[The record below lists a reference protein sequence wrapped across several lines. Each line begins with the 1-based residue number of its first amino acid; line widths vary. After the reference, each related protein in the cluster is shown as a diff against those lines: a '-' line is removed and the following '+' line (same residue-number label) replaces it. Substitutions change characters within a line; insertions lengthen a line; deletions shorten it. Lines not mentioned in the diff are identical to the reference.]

1 MTTPS
6 PNPQPS
12 PERPPDRPPARADTA
27 PAQPSRTPPAVTQP
41 PDWGYSG
48 IDPALM
54 HDFERDLGQAETTL
68 TRHEPRIRRTLED
81 LGLDTSR
88 LTALRELGHWI
99 AAKRPKL
106 RQRNEAIQA
115 VRADWGP
122 AAGGGMT
129 PFDES
134 LYTAASGKADVYA
147 TALEVGKLGRND
159 ELDEKTVAGLEKR
172 AGDAGFATSL
182 LYALGTEKFR
192 HLMAALVYHQ
202 DERKQR
208 LQSALGKALGTAS
221 PRMSESWRKEML
233 GGLRVPVD
241 QHALAELLPHGT
253 FDRDFLVAVARTLEG
268 LDRKTWND
276 PVASGS
282 PHDPMIGVMKALA
295 NHPKAAQDFF
305 VGDPEVMKRYVTE
318 RPMYDDG
325 KAFGQ
330 ALEAATMTY
339 RDGAGTPQEPSSGYT
354 SANIASDFISWEA
367 KRIRNG
373 TDGPSFATTGTV
385 ARILSAYINDVSY
398 AAKATRTD
406 LQGKVFGPDRPHIPE
421 EDQVWGARFMRE
433 HLRIVMKET
442 FERDPKALAQVTAA
456 QIAWSKELL
465 DHGAAQVAEGKGN
478 AALKANAAEA
488 GAGIGLITDAS
499 GLATIAKGKDL
510 DEAEEQKARIIM
522 AAVGTGLSIPQ
533 LPVAAI
539 TAGVVGSW
547 SSMIE
552 NAAKSDEN
560 RDRAVFDAN
569 MAKEQ
574 AKFLLDGLAADAML
588 RHGLFGSGDPPATT
602 HPWGTLDGL
611 AKGADPRTSPNNF
624 LKDDGK
630 SLMPF
635 NEMASGDDDIH
646 TRLNAYERW
655 LTGRLAGKPWED
667 VADELKSGFNDA
679 FSENKPA

>member
-12 PERPPDRPPARADTA
+12 PERPPDRPPARADTT

-68 TRHEPRIRRTLED
+68 TRHEPRIRRTLEE

-88 LTALRELGHWI
+88 LTALRELGHWL
-99 AAKRPKL
+99 AAKRPEL

-115 VRADWGP
+115 VKADWGP
-122 AAGGGMT
+122 ASGGGMT

-147 TALEVGKLGRND
+147 AALELGKLGRND

-172 AGDAGFATSL
+172 AGDAGFASSL

-192 HLMAALVYHQ
+192 HLMAALVYHK

-208 LQSALGKALGTAS
+208 LQSALGKALGTAG

-233 GGLRVPVD
+233 GGLRVPVG

-339 RDGAGTPQEPSSGYT
+339 RDRDGTPQQPSPGYI
-354 SANIASDFISWEA
+354 SAKLASDFIHWEA
-367 KRIRNG
+367 KRILAG
-373 TDGPSFATTGTV
+373 TEGPSFATTGTT
-385 ARILSAYINDVSY
+385 ARIISAYVNDVNRI
-398 AAKATRTD
+398 AEMPRTG
-406 LQGKVFGPDRPHIPE
+406 GKSSVFGGSRPNVAVT
-421 EDQVWGARFMRE
+421 DQLWGAQFE
-433 HLRIVMKET
+433 KLALHTVMADAFKH
-442 FERDPKALAQVTAA
+442 DSKALATVMAA
-456 QIAWSKELL
+456 QIAWSRKLI
-465 DHGAAQVAEGKGN
+465 DHGAAQ
-478 AALKANAAEA
+478 AATEQSPRVLLANVRET
-488 GAGIGLITDAS
+488 GAGLGLIADAS
-499 GLATIAKGKDL
+499 GLAKIRQGTER
-510 DEAEEQKARIIM
+510 DENQERNMKIFM
-522 AAVGTGLSIPQ
+522 AAVNTGLGIPQ
-533 LPVAAI
+533 AAAWAI
-539 TAGVVGSW
+539 TGNTLGAWTSL
-547 SSMIE
+547 IE
-552 NAAKSDEN
+552 EAAKTDVN
-560 RDRAVFDAN
+560 RVKATYEANSAVGEAQDLHD
-569 MAKEQ
+569 Q
-574 AKFLLDGLAADAML
+574 LIADAML
-588 RHGLFGSGDPPATT
+588 RNGLFGKGDPAAPT
-602 HPWGTLDGL
+602 HPWGSLDGVE
-611 AKGADPRTSPNNF
+611 KGDDPRKSPNNF
-624 LKDDGK
+624 LKDDGN
-630 SLMPF
+630 SLMPQ
-635 NEMASGDDDIH
+635 NEMAPYPGGIQP
-646 TRLNAYERW
+646 RLDAYRKW
-655 LTGRLAGKPWED
+655 LYDGLAGEEWTRARNESRLGFQDGKPEH
-667 VADELKSGFNDA
+667 K
-679 FSENKPA
+679 

>member
-12 PERPPDRPPARADTA
+12 PERPPDRPPDRADTT

-68 TRHEPRIRRTLED
+68 TRHEPRIRRTLEE

-88 LTALRELGHWI
+88 LTALRELGHWL
-99 AAKRPKL
+99 AAKRPEL

-115 VRADWGP
+115 VKADWGP
-122 AAGGGMT
+122 ASGGGMT

-147 TALEVGKLGRND
+147 TALELGKLGRND

-192 HLMAALVYHQ
+192 HLMAALVYHK
-202 DERKQR
+202 DERKRR
-208 LQSALGKALGTAS
+208 LQSALGKALGTAG

-339 RDGAGTPQEPSSGYT
+339 RDRDGTPQQPSPGYI
-354 SANIASDFISWEA
+354 SAKLASDFIHWEA
-367 KRIRNG
+367 KRILAG
-373 TDGPSFATTGTV
+373 TEGPSFATTGTT
-385 ARILSAYINDVSY
+385 ARIISAYINDVNRIAEVPMSGGQSGVY
-398 AAKATRTD
+398 GGLRD
-406 LQGKVFGPDRPHIPE
+406 HLLPS
-421 EDQVWGARFMRE
+421 DQLWGAQFDRNALHKIMESLFT
-433 HLRIVMKET
+433 H
-442 FERDPKALAQVTAA
+442 DAKALATITAA
-456 QIAWSKELL
+456 QTAWSRSVI
-465 DHGAAQVAEGKGN
+465 DYGAAQVAAGHSIQP
-478 AALKANAAEA
+478 LLANIRET
-488 GAGIGLITDAS
+488 GAGFGLIVDAS
-499 GLATIAKGKDL
+499 GLAKIQQGVKL
-510 DEAEEQKARIIM
+510 DEEQERSVKIFM
-522 AAVGTGLSIPQ
+522 AAVNTGLGIPQ
-533 LPVAAI
+533 TAAWAI
-539 TAGVVGSW
+539 TATTLGSW
-547 SSMIE
+547 TSLIE
-552 NAAKSDEN
+552 DAAKTDVN
-560 RDRAVFDAN
+560 KARATYEAN
-569 MAKEQ
+569 IG
-574 AKFLLDGLAADAML
+574 DGEALYLHDQLIADAML
-588 RHGLFGSGDPPATT
+588 RHGLFGKSDPAAST
-602 HPWGTLDGL
+602 HPWGSLQELGKGEDPRKSPHNFLKEDGNSLMTQQEMAPYKGDTQPRLDAYHRWLYDGL
-611 AKGADPRTSPNNF
+611 A
-624 LKDDGK
+624 
-630 SLMPF
+630 
-635 NEMASGDDDIH
+635 GD
-646 TRLNAYERW
+646 AW
-655 LTGRLAGKPWED
+655 K
-667 VADELKSGFNDA
+667 VARDESRSGFG
-679 FSENKPA
+679 EGRPEYK